1 MDKFKDLSRFF
12 RVSRCLVLSLLV
24 LLVSACASSATEDRI
39 RSEEAVFATQQRAEQ
54 LAVQTQAA
62 QERTRIAQR
71 QLQNRELQIEQER
84 QAQASRLQ
92 EQADEQARVERERA
106 AAIALEREQA
116 QRREAAQRG
125 RISALEAEIAAAS
138 ASTQRLSVANA
149 RLEQAVQAAQELLEA
164 LTSEQS
170 KYTNTNAA
178 GELAEP
184 LDKDGLVELESHK
197 DTLKSEA
204 RALAQP

>member
-1 MDKFKDLSRFF
+1 MDKFKDLSQFF

-24 LLVSACASSATEDRI
+24 ILVSACASSATEDRI
-39 RSEEAVFATQQRAEQ
+39 RSEEAAFETQQRAEQ

-62 QERTRIAQR
+62 QERARIAQR

-84 QAQASRLQ
+84 QAQANRVQ
-92 EQADEQARVERERA
+92 EQADEQARVERERV
-106 AAIALEREQA
+106 AAIAREREQA
-116 QRREAAQRG
+116 QRREAAQLG
-125 RISALEAEIAAAS
+125 RISALEAEIATAR

-149 RLEQAVQAAQELLEA
+149 RLEQAAQAAQELLEA

-178 GELAEP
+178 GELVEP
-184 LDKDGLVELESHK
+184 LDKDGLVGLESRK
-197 DTLKSEA
+197 DTLRSEA
-204 RALAQP
+204 RSLSQP